1 MTSPLGHKKLVQAM
15 SKDDLIEAINRA
27 FDIGGDK
34 QLTLQVPFDDTDWL
48 DVDNVHDIPDGVTK
62 LRFITCT
69 I

>member
-1 MTSPLGHKKLVQAM
+1 M